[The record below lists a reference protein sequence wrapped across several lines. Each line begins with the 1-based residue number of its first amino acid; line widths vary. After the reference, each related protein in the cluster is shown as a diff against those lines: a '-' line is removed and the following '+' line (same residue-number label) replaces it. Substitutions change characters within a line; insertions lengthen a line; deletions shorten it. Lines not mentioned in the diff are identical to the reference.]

1 MIISP
6 RARRHADAPPS
17 NNMNAATKATPQ
29 KSLSSRWLKAPRRT
43 SSNSKASPA
52 SPVNGKADDDII
64 NNNSEPDSP
73 VPLRA
78 TRSPP
83 RSPKSGVPE
92 PPPRASHNKPE
103 AVLSQQLWLERNEG
117 FMKSPP
123 PDAPTASAERLQSEL
138 DIANKRVHQ
147 LERDLSFMRKT
158 QRQSS
163 DRHEE
168 QLKQLQGRSEEVAAQ
183 SQAMQADMYL
193 KLRADLVA
201 AVGGAVN
208 NIASELS
215 PPAPPPQPATTA
227 SDDVSPQISS
237 LVGRLE
243 ARLEQTEERLHE
255 TEERFKSQVEQH
267 EEAARTLVNFTAVS
281 SHAASNAQ
289 IAATARAEETEELKA
304 LVEKAMAEAAQRDLV
319 AAQAAEA
326 AAEAAASATEAATA
340 ARMAAEAATSNAK
353 HSRAL
358 EATAG
363 LMGWLWGEEGE
374 ERQSH
379 QASRA
384 LHDHGASE
392 EPPTIDLATAQPQR
406 WSNHGRWIRDTV
418 RKGVSTLISRISE
431 EDEEEETEPSS
442 ESNGGAGTKSRFT
455 PSPPAIRGGRV
466 GTPSSGGASRGDTPS
481 PMLLAEIRS
490 SSFENLRKVG
500 ISRDASQPLLQSGRP
515 SSGGGDSGGSRASL
529 VAGLTEAMAARR
541 SSWRDDS
548 DEEDDEDEKW
558 ATPAAAA
565 ASPDESPRIVAVDDD
580 ALLPNLPPLPSRPG
594 ACPQRRPS
602 TRRMR
607 SSPTKKVVR
616 VLIPDQVAAVERAK
630 VEAAAKAAK
639 AATTSTTQKASPHAA
654 AAPSSAPRA
663 APRGASPQRLA
674 VARPAVGGANL
685 RVVKMYRERPRLVRF
700 LVLLFAILV
709 WLERSGCALEEG
721 GTLLQAWPW
730 RWHWGVVL

>member
-1 MIISP
+1 M
-6 RARRHADAPPS
+6 
-17 NNMNAATKATPQ
+17 
-29 KSLSSRWLKAPRRT
+29 
-43 SSNSKASPA
+43 
-52 SPVNGKADDDII
+52 
-64 NNNSEPDSP
+64 
-73 VPLRA
+73 
-78 TRSPP
+78 
-83 RSPKSGVPE
+83 
-92 PPPRASHNKPE
+92 
-103 AVLSQQLWLERNEG
+103 
-117 FMKSPP
+117 
-123 PDAPTASAERLQSEL
+123 
-138 DIANKRVHQ
+138 
-147 LERDLSFMRKT
+147 
-158 QRQSS
+158 
-163 DRHEE
+163 
-168 QLKQLQGRSEEVAAQ
+168 
-183 SQAMQADMYL
+183 
-193 KLRADLVA
+193 
-201 AVGGAVN
+201 
-208 NIASELS
+208 
-215 PPAPPPQPATTA
+215 
-227 SDDVSPQISS
+227 
-237 LVGRLE
+237 
-243 ARLEQTEERLHE
+243 
-255 TEERFKSQVEQH
+255 
-267 EEAARTLVNFTAVS
+267 VNFTAVS

-289 IAATARAEETEELKA
+289 IAATARAEEAEELKA

-374 ERQSH
+374 GRQSH

-392 EPPTIDLATAQPQR
+392 ETPTIDLATAQPQR

-580 ALLPNLPPLPSRPG
+580 ALLPNP
-594 ACPQRRPS
+594 
-602 TRRMR
+602 
-607 SSPTKKVVR
+607 
-616 VLIPDQVAAVERAK
+616 
-630 VEAAAKAAK
+630 
-639 AATTSTTQKASPHAA
+639 AA
-654 AAPSSAPRA
+654 AAVASGSVPTAPAVDATYALVAYKEGCARAHSGPGGGSREGQGGGGGKGGKGSYYKHYAEGVAACGSSALFSPAGCPTWSFIAEASSRA
-663 APRGASPQRLA
+663 A
-674 VARPAVGGANL
+674 GGRRRNL
-685 RVVKMYRERPRLVRF
+685 RVVKMYRERPRLVRV
-700 LVLLFAILV
+700 LVLLLPSSCGSSGAAA
-709 WLERSGCALEEG
+709 RSRRAARCCKRGRG
-721 GTLLQAWPW
+721 GGIGELSCKAVGDY
-730 RWHWGVVL
+730 HE